1 MTSSDFD
8 AIQDEQQE
16 IRKQYR
22 FSLQLFYG
30 VVLVGVGIWIGSRL
44 FADDGGY
51 VTNLYTEFISIG
63 VTVFIL
69 DLLARRRQNRYEL
82 NRLIDRVRSE
92 NTLIAAMA
100 CEELVNTGRAHDGSL
115 HNRDLSYANL
125 YHYEEWQG
133 AQLNSANLTYANL
146 SNIILNRANLEQA
159 NMTNASLDNISLR
172 RANLRHS
179 HLVHAQLVDADLFDA
194 DLTGANLRGAI
205 LTDAVLEN
213 ALVKSVVLNRATM
226 LPDGTYWTPG
236 RSLTEFGAVEIP
248 PDATP

>member
-1 MTSSDFD
+1 MYKRMIPSMTSSDFD

-69 DLLARRRQNRYEL
+69 DLLARYREQKREKAMILHEIRIGDNRTA
-82 NRLIDRVRSE
+82 RLALERLRLSDWSMDTSLAEAWLPGARL
-92 NTLIAAMA
+92 T
-100 CEELVNTGRAHDGSL
+100 RASL
-115 HNRDLSYANL
+115 QGMNLSSAQLSLADLSDANL
-125 YHYEEWQG
+125 
-133 AQLNSANLTYANL
+133 
-146 SNIILNRANLEQA
+146 
-159 NMTNASLDNISLR
+159 
-172 RANLRHS
+172 
-179 HLVHAQLVDADLFDA
+179 V
-194 DLTGANLRGAI
+194 GANLRGVELYDADLRRTRLYGAD
-205 LTDAVLEN
+205 LTRAKLDN
-213 ALVKSVVLNRATM
+213 AKIVSKTEHIYLSKNTM